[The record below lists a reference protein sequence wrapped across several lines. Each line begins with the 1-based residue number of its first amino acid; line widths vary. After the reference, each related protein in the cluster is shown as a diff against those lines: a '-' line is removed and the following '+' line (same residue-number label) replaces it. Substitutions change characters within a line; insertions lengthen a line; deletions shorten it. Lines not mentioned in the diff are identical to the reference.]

1 MNMLQIRLATL
12 NDATAI
18 SQLVYS
24 LSAKYIVSDLAET
37 GARNLLSSMEP
48 SAIASYLSSE
58 YRYHVAEDEGSI
70 VGVVAT
76 RDNKHLYHL
85 FVAESHQRRG
95 LARVLWC
102 VAWEACVVAGN
113 PGEFTVNSSQY
124 ALPFYEKLGFI
135 QIGPEENRRCVISIP
150 MRLSEREPNHSGA
163 VGRTASMID
172 AGQESS

>member
-1 MNMLQIRLATL
+1 MLQIRLATL

-24 LSAKYIVSDLAET
+24 LSEKYIASDLSET
-37 GARNLLSSMEP
+37 GARNLLSSMES

-58 YRYHVAEDEGSI
+58 YRYHVAEDEGGI

-95 LARVLWC
+95 LARALWR
-102 VAWEACVVAGN
+102 VAWEACVAISN
-113 PGEFTVNSSQY
+113 PGEFTVNSSRY

-135 QIGPEENRRCVISIP
+135 QVGPEENREGVIYTP
-150 MRLSEREPNHSGA
+150 MKLDRSKPNTALKRTPQSGSA
-163 VGRTASMID
+163 
-172 AGQESS
+172 

>member
-24 LSAKYIVSDLAET
+24 LSSKYIVSDLSET
-37 GARNLLSSMEP
+37 GARKLLSSMEP

-58 YRYHVAEDEGSI
+58 YRYHIAEHEGGI

-95 LARVLWC
+95 LARALWR
-102 VAWEACVVAGN
+102 VAWEACVATGN
-113 PGEFTVNSSQY
+113 PGEFTANSSRY

-135 QIGPEENRRCVISIP
+135 QAGPEENREGVVYTP
-150 MRLSEREPNHSGA
+150 MKLDRSKPNTSLKRSRFA
-163 VGRTASMID
+163 AS
-172 AGQESS
+172 A